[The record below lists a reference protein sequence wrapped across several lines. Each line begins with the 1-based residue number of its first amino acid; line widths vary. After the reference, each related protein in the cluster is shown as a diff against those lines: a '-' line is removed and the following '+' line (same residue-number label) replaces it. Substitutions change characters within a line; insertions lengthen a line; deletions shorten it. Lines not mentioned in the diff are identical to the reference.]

1 MKEQDKTSERSEVEI
16 SNLTNK
22 EFKAMIIKM
31 VTELRS
37 LDEQN
42 ENLEILNR
50 VRKYKEN
57 LEVNSTIT
65 EIKNT

>member
-1 MKEQDKTSERSEVEI
+1 MSQMKEQDKTSERSEVEI

-37 LDEQN
+37 LDE
-42 ENLEILNR
+42 
-50 VRKYKEN
+50 
-57 LEVNSTIT
+57 
-65 EIKNT
+65 